1 VDGDFVAVQ
10 SQEKNQSRQTD
21 ALENLLGTRH
31 FGEYF
36 GEYLIEHR
44 LVEVTTAE
52 DGGELVVL
60 PSQRLGF
67 L

>member
-31 FGEYF
+31 FGEY
-36 GEYLIEHR
+36 LIEHR